1 MSHILFDLLGQL
13 STQFVASWRWLFHQ
27 TNQNQLNADAV
38 GFGADV
44 VVAATGCGVAVTDWT
59 GVAYCCTED

>member
-1 MSHILFDLLGQL
+1 MEVVVPS
-13 STQFVASWRWLFHQ
+13 
-27 TNQNQLNADAV
+27 NQPNQLNADAV